1 MMKRRECFEL
11 LAKHRKG
18 ELVVVNLGLSAYDW
32 FDTTRSDDSFYQW
45 SGLGQVSSFGL
56 GLALA
61 LPHRGVWVL
70 DGDGSLTIN
79 LGTLITTAAAAPSN
93 LTHFLMLNREWG
105 TCGGHDLVGADI
117 VDFAAIARGAGIRT
131 VCCFSDFSRFRDQ
144 IGDVLA
150 SPGHK
155 FIILEIEK
163 GGDGNDQDFRYD
175 PVEMKYRFVRSIEQQ
190 ENLSLLGPWV
200 KSPKRAAVGAGSK

>member
-1 MMKRRECFEL
+1 MMRRRECFEL
-11 LAKHRKG
+11 LAQQRKG

-32 FDTTRSDDSFYQW
+32 FDTTHSDDSFYQW
-45 SGLGQVSSFGL
+45 SGLGQASSFGL

-79 LGTLITTAAAAPSN
+79 LGTLITTAAAAPPN

-105 TCGGHDLVGADI
+105 TCGGHDLVGAET
-117 VDFAAIARGAGIRT
+117 VNFEMLALGAGIRA
-131 VCCFSDFSRFRDQ
+131 VHCFSEVSQFETE
-144 IGDVLA
+144 IEGVLA
-150 SPGHK
+150 LPGHK

-163 GGDGNDQDFRYD
+163 GDNANDEAIPYD
-175 PVEMKYRFVRSIEQQ
+175 PSEMKYRFI
-190 ENLSLLGPWV
+190 
-200 KSPKRAAVGAGSK
+200 